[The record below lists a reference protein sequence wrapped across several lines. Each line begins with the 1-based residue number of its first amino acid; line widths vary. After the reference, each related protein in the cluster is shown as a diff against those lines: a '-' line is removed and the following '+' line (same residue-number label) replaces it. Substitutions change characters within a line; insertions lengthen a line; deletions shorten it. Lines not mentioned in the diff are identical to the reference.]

1 MSKTLLLT
9 ARSTIER
16 STRELGN
23 HRNSVRRGIDQLRGL
38 LGLDLDDARV
48 RAELVIALDY
58 VE

>member
-1 MSKTLLLT
+1 M
-9 ARSTIER
+9 
-16 STRELGN
+16 
-23 HRNSVRRGIDQLRGL
+23 HRNSVRRGIDQLRAL